1 MNFTVDITD
10 EGIDKGVVPAPAGS
24 HPDFFVNGN
33 PAAATRLDYAQEN
46 TAGDA
51 NARDCGGHGTNV
63 ASIATGYNSRF
74 RRNRRGRSGIQ
85 LRPRNRAARARR
97 RDEDLQLRRQLRC
110 HDHLHGARSTAS
122 AQGARVS
129 NNSWGAPVGGAYNAD
144 SREYDSLTRD
154 ARPGRRRQP
163 ADGGT
168 SFSAGNAGA
177 GGNTIGAP
185 GTAKNVITV
194 GASENVRPIGATD
207 GCGVTDAG
215 ANSAKDIIDFSSRGP
230 TDDLRTKPDVVA
242 PGTHVTGAQPQTGA
256 EYNGSG
262 TCNPQFPAGSTRY
275 SLVSGTSQAA
285 PETTGFAAMIRDWYA
300 REEGSGSVPSPALT
314 KAIMVNTATDQVGGN
329 NGAGGTNANI
339 PTQVQ
344 GWGRINLGN
353 VVDGTNRE
361 FVDQTSRFATSGQ
374 SHRRVFTVAAPA
386 KPLKLT
392 LAWTTLPGR

>member
-1 MNFTVDITD
+1 M
-10 EGIDKGVVPAPAGS
+10 
-24 HPDFFVNGN
+24 
-33 PAAATRLDYAQEN
+33 
-46 TAGDA
+46 
-51 NARDCGGHGTNV
+51 
-63 ASIATGYNSRF
+63 
-74 RRNRRGRSGIQ
+74 
-85 LRPRNRAARARR
+85 
-97 RDEDLQLRRQLRC
+97 
-110 HDHLHGARSTAS
+110 
-122 AQGARVS
+122 
-129 NNSWGAPVGGAYNAD
+129 
-144 SREYDSLTRD
+144 
-154 ARPGRRRQP
+154 
-163 ADGGT
+163 
-168 SFSAGNAGA
+168 
-177 GGNTIGAP
+177 
-185 GTAKNVITV
+185 ITV

-300 REEGSGSVPSPALT
+300 REEGGGSVPSPALT

-353 VVDGTNRE
+353 VVDGTSRE
-361 FVDQTSRFATSGQ
+361 FVDQTTRFATSGQ
-374 SHRRVFTVAAPA
+374 IEPTYLRGRVVGQAAEA
-386 KPLKLT
+386 D
-392 LAWTTLPGR
+392 AGMD